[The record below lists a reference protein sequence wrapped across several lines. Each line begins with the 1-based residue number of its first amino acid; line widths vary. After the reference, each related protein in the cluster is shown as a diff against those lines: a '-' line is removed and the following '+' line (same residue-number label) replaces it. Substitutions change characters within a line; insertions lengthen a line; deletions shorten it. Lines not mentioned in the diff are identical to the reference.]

1 MIHRTIGHIEEKND
15 SKDLVFSPEY
25 KLIDKYEEVWKWI
38 KNEIEAINSNK
49 KLILWRLN
57 LTPMIIYH

>member
-1 MIHRTIGHIEEKND
+1 MIYRTIGHIEEKND

-49 KLILWRLN
+49 KLED
-57 LTPMIIYH
+57 